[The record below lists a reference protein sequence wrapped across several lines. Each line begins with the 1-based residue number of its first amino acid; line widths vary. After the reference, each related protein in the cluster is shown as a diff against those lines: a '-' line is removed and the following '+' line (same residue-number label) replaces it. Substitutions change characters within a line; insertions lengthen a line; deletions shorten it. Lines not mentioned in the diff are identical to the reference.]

1 MKKLK
6 LLTAVSLISLL
17 TTVTFSTAFA
27 QNTPP
32 PLDEV
37 SFTLTAQEWAKTDKA
52 KVTIA
57 VNAALDKMALAKMR
71 EQIMGNL
78 NKIARG
84 NWHITDFERSQDS
97 SGLEKLYVEAEARIN
112 ETALTN
118 VNAQAQD
125 VSQAGITY
133 KVLNIDFTPSV
144 ADIEKVKKTLR
155 SSIYHQAQT
164 EITTLN
170 TLYPDQ
176 KYAVHAIRFGEYTSS
191 TAARAQV
198 MMMAGDARPQ
208 SNVAA
213 NAVSN
218 LVTLTADL
226 DLASERS

>member
-1 MKKLK
+1 MKKFK
-6 LLTAVSLISLL
+6 LLVAVSLISLL
-17 TTVTFSTAFA
+17 TTFALNNAFA
-27 QNTPP
+27 QDNPP
-32 PLDEV
+32 PLDEI

-52 KVTIA
+52 KVTIS

-71 EQIMGNL
+71 EQIMSNL
-78 NKIARG
+78 NKIAKG

-155 SSIYHQAQT
+155 DNLYHQAQS
-164 EITTLN
+164 EMTTLN
-170 TLYPDQ
+170 TLYPEQ
-176 KYAVHAIRFGEYTSS
+176 KYAVHAIHFGECTSS
-191 TAARAQV
+191 TVARAQV
-198 MMMAGDARPQ
+198 MMMAGDARSQNPI
-208 SNVAA
+208 VA
-213 NAVSN
+213 NTVSN
-218 LVTLTADL
+218 LVTLTADV

>member
-1 MKKLK
+1 MNNVK
-6 LLTAVSLISLL
+6 LLVLASL
-17 TTVTFSTAFA
+17 FSIFTINTAFS
-27 QNTPP
+27 QDNPP

-71 EQIMGNL
+71 EQIMSNL
-78 NKIARG
+78 NKIAKG

-133 KVLNIDFTPSV
+133 KVLNIDFTPSI

-155 SSIYHQAQT
+155 DTIYHQAQT
-164 EITTLN
+164 ELTTLN
-170 TLYPDQ
+170 TLYPEQ
-176 KYAVHAIRFGEYTSS
+176 KYAVHTLHFGEYTSLTS
-191 TAARAQV
+191 ARTQV
-198 MMMAGDARPQ
+198 MMMSGDARPQ

-218 LVTLTADL
+218 LVTLTADVN
-226 DLASERS
+226 LASERT